1 MKRFL
6 IIFLSVLASTLAMSV
21 LLIPMSH
28 ANAAGPATIL
38 ASVAVGSHPKG
49 VAVNEQTNRVY
60 VALNGTNQVV
70 MLGGDANLLA
80 TQPTNGS
87 GANLIAYDA
96 GNGRV
101 FVTNRDSKD
110 VSILDGSTLAF
121 LGKVIVGKMPW
132 GVAADPQ
139 TNEVYVGN
147 FGSGTMSDVN
157 GDTATLI
164 SNTILPPNANAPAE
178 QPALATFDS
187 NTGRLYLGGWQTGN
201 VYIMP
206 RSKQISNTLYAG
218 QGVFGIAY
226 APDGV
231 RVYTTNRLSGK
242 LIVSDCTGT
251 DAVGCGKVQ
260 NVQLPSAYAIA
271 FNPHTNHLFVVGET
285 GGGEVVYVINSQT
298 YQTLQTIA
306 LGTANADDGG
316 QGIALNHTTDRVYVT
331 NYADGK
337 LTVIQ
342 DAPDFPVPT
351 PTPTVPFH
359 PGAYVLTT
367 IPVGTHPKSGAF
379 ETVRDRELYVT
390 LFDSS
395 KVQVIDEDDYSLR
408 NLIDVQGLHPN
419 QITLG
424 DKFYV
429 TNRDSNSLSAI
440 YLLGPLGVACRG
452 ATGVQPFGVAYNPAN
467 KHVYTANF
475 GPSNGNGSISVFDTG
490 CNLLKTINLK
500 GDRPTMMAVLN
511 GKVFVPGWLKGNLYV
526 IDSSDNLT
534 SQISVGAGAFGI
546 AAYGNSVYMTNRNN
560 HLLYTMDASGTDI
573 QYIIT
578 LPGAGYA
585 MAVNPNLSYL
595 YIVGAENDQLYQVY
609 TTYNVYWGS
618 LPVGHQDSENGGQG
632 IVAHPRT
639 NRVYVMNYADGTIT
653 VIQDVSGPGPK
664 PPLCYGAALIPILGS
679 PANGSTVAQKAV
691 RLDWARTGCAQ
702 TYDVQ
707 VKQDSTNGTKVDSGS
722 GLTQTLFTT
731 KALVPGKTYYWR
743 ARGCSTSTGCAAW
756 SSWSRLTVANNAK

>member
-6 IIFLSVLASTLAMSV
+6 ILFLCLIAIGVLI
-21 LLIPMSH
+21 IPMSR
-28 ANAAGPATIL
+28 AEAQGPATIL
-38 ASVAVGSHPKG
+38 ASVAVGNHPKG
-49 VAVNEQTNRVY
+49 VAVNETSNRVY
-60 VALNGTNQVV
+60 VALNGSNQVA
-70 MLGGDANLLA
+70 MLGGDASLMA

-87 GANLIAYDA
+87 GANQIAFDA

-101 FVTNRDSKD
+101 YVTNRDSKD
-110 VSILDGSTLAF
+110 VSILDGTNLA
-121 LGKVIVGKMPW
+121 LRGKVTVGKLPW

-139 TNEVYVGN
+139 TNEVYVAN

-164 SNTILPPNANAPAE
+164 SNTVLPPNAGSPAE

-218 QGVFGIAY
+218 QGAFGIAF
-226 APDGV
+226 ASDGV
-231 RVYTTNRLSGK
+231 RVYTTNRLTSK
-242 LIVSDCTGT
+242 LIVTDCTGT
-251 DAVGCGKVQ
+251 SAISCNGIQ
-260 NVQLPSAYAIA
+260 NVQLPSAYAVA

-285 GGGEVVYVINSQT
+285 GGGEVVYVLNSQT
-298 YQTLQTIA
+298 YQTLQTLA

-316 QGIALNHTTDRVYVT
+316 QGIALNHTTDRVYIT

-342 DAPDFPVPT
+342 DASDVPAPT
-351 PTPTVPFH
+351 PTPTP
-359 PGAYVLTT
+359 PPIGTYVLTT
-367 IPVGTHPKSGAF
+367 VPVGTHPKSGVF
-379 ETVRDRELYVT
+379 ETVRDRDLYVT

-395 KVQVIDEDDYSLR
+395 KVRVIDEDSYHLG

-429 TNRDSNSLSAI
+429 TNRDSNSMSAVN
-440 YLLGPLGVACRG
+440 LLGPLGVACTG
-452 ATGVQPFGVAYNPAN
+452 ATGVQPFGVAYNPVN
-467 KHVYTANF
+467 THVYTANF

-490 CNLLKTINLK
+490 CHLLKTINMK

-526 IDSSDNLT
+526 IDSSDTMT
-534 SQISVGAGAFGI
+534 SQLSVGAGAFGI
-546 AAYGNSVYMTNRNN
+546 AASGNYVYMSSRSE
-560 HLLYTMDASGTDI
+560 HRLYMIDANGSDI
-573 QYIIT
+573 LQITT

-585 MAVNPNLSYL
+585 VGVSQNLGKAYV
-595 YIVGAENDQLYQVY
+595 VGAENDSLYLVY
-609 TTYNVYWGS
+609 PPYGMMLNTM
-618 LPVGHQDSENGGQG
+618 PIGHQDSENGGQG
-632 IVAHPRT
+632 LVVHPRT
-639 NRVYVMNYADGTIT
+639 NRVYVMNYADGTMT
-653 VIQDVSGPGPK
+653 VIQDASGPLPK
-664 PPLCYGAALIPILGS
+664 LPPCYGSFLVPLLGS
-679 PANGSTVAQKAV
+679 PANGRTVSQKAV
-691 RLDWARTGCAQ
+691 RLDWAHSLCAS
-702 TYDVQ
+702 TFDVQ
-707 VKQDSTNGTKVDSGS
+707 VKQDSTTGTKVDSGS
-722 GLTQTLFTT
+722 GLTQTVFTT

-743 ARGCSTSTGCAAW
+743 VRGCSPSTGCGAW
-756 SSWSRLTVANNAK
+756 SSWYSFTVGNNAK